1 MQEQLVIPFF
11 CPEIEKAG
19 NRRRTRTVASSDAAI
34 TSRRDRLEKRNRIM
48 TVSIR

>member
-19 NRRRTRTVASSDAAI
+19 NRRRTRTVASSDAAV
-34 TSRRDRLEKRNRIM
+34 TASKSG
-48 TVSIR
+48 TAS